1 MNRLIFR
8 KMALSTL
15 LLSSIATP
23 VFADAG
29 NVPAQAATPAVTST
43 AAATVTEQ
51 GTTLMASSFPGLLAL
66 AERYAPDKV
75 KDWTD
80 TLSKYN
86 TAAGIEVKLINLD
99 ATVQDPASTASAV
112 STVSVNLTSAGHN
125 GAVAIEAA
133 APSMLPMFE
142 DNEFFQAQTQLLK
155 AVESKDA
162 AAVKQ
167 ALAGLLSQ
175 YKELAAK
182 MEEAK

>member
-29 NVPAQAATPAVTST
+29 NVPGQTATPAVTST
-43 AAATVTEQ
+43 AAAVVTEQ
-51 GTTLMASSFPGLLAL
+51 GTTLVASSFPGLLAL
-66 AERYAPDKV
+66 AERYAPDTV
-75 KDWTD
+75 QDWTD
-80 TLSKYN
+80 TLSRYN
-86 TAAGIEVKLINLD
+86 TAAGIDVKIINLD
-99 ATVQDPASTASAV
+99 ATGQVPAATASAV
-112 STVSVNLTSAGHN
+112 SVSLTSAGHN
-125 GAVAIEAA
+125 GSIAIEAA

-142 DNEFFQAQTQLLK
+142 DNEFFQAQTELLK
-155 AVESKDA
+155 FVESKDA

-175 YKELAAK
+175 YKEHAAK
-182 MEEAK
+182 MEKAK